1 VVAALCV
8 ATARAYADGPDGG
21 APDGGAQPDAGPA
34 PISAPAAPALALLR
48 GRVFERGSVNPIAG
62 ARVSIGEGVET
73 TTDKHGRFELPMP
86 GGTQSV
92 AIIAEDY
99 DPLHVTENMVAGQGL
114 AVEYRLLAKDER
126 KRFRSRVRGEAHHEG
141 ERFTLTDQEL
151 HMAPGSLGDPFR
163 VIAMLPG
170 VQAPVPLLPLWVVRG
185 AAPGTTGFFLDGM
198 RVPQLFHFLLG
209 GGVVH
214 ARMIDDVQFYP
225 SAYDATF
232 GRFAGGI
239 IDGTTR
245 SARDGYHAELE
256 LKVYDVG
263 GLFETTQKGVHIE
276 VGGHYGWPA
285 FIIKAFDSS
294 ANLAYWDYQL
304 RIDWKG
310 LTVEA
315 LGSFDTLSF
324 SHTQMQPDGALPIKV
339 SDAFRLAFYRLQI
352 RDRERWGRVEL
363 ETALVGGIDQMASF
377 GGVGVQ
383 KLSLNARSNLSVR
396 WKRVRLLAGVELE
409 LQRFTAK
416 DFSPQLAAA
425 EPDELGDFSGNRG
438 GVVGG
443 GYAEGVIDL
452 IPQRLTATLG
462 ARLDFYHAQ
471 NVTLL
476 GFDPRAQVKAK
487 LLPWLSVGGGTG
499 IYQQAPSFPVGLPG
513 IDTFAL
519 QLGLQRSWQSAVDI
533 QVNFPKDID
542 FKITGFYQR
551 FWNMNDIVL
560 DFTTVLCTSPPP
572 ESLTGFAA
580 QVTRQLNGDAFGMEV
595 LLRRKVGRVTGWIA
609 YTLSRSEREYSCG
622 MRPSDFDQ
630 THVLNIV
637 VQVRLPWKLIF
648 GTHLEVATG
657 RPYTK
662 IGDEG
667 INTPRNNARLPTYVQ
682 VDLRLDREW
691 VFKKW
696 AIAAFLEILNATY
709 SETIFGIAS
718 PGGMSGIPLL
728 NDPSLDAFHWILPT
742 IGVRGRI

>member
-1 VVAALCV
+1 
-8 ATARAYADGPDGG
+8 
-21 APDGGAQPDAGPA
+21 
-34 PISAPAAPALALLR
+34 
-48 GRVFERGSVNPIAG
+48 
-62 ARVSIGEGVET
+62 
-73 TTDKHGRFELPMP
+73 MP
-86 GGTQSV
+86 GGSQDV
-92 AIIAEDY
+92 AIIADDY
-99 DPLHVTENMVAGQGL
+99 DPLHVTEKMVAGQGL

-126 KRFRSRVRGEAHHEG
+126 KRFRSRVHGEAHHEG

-185 AAPGTTGFFLDGM
+185 ASPGTNGFFLDGM

-225 SAYDATF
+225 SAYDTTF
-232 GRFAGGI
+232 GRFAGGV

-256 LKVYDVG
+256 LKIYDLG

-339 SDAFRLAFYRLQI
+339 SDAFRLAFYRVQL

-396 WKRVRLLAGVELE
+396 WKRVRLLTGVEIE

-425 EPDELGDFSGNRG
+425 EPDELGDLAGNRG

-462 ARLDFYHAQ
+462 ARLDFYHAN

-476 GFDPRAQVKAK
+476 GFDPRAQVRAK

-533 QVNFPKDID
+533 QATLPKDLE

-580 QVTRQLNGDAFGMEV
+580 QVTRQLNGDAYGMEV
-595 LLRRKVGRVTGWIA
+595 LAATQD
-609 YTLSRSEREYSCG
+609 RSG
-622 MRPSDFDQ
+622 
-630 THVLNIV
+630 H
-637 VQVRLPWKLIF
+637 
-648 GTHLEVATG
+648 
-657 RPYTK
+657 
-662 IGDEG
+662 
-667 INTPRNNARLPTYVQ
+667 
-682 VDLRLDREW
+682 RLDRLHGLARGAGVQLRDAAVGLRSDPRAQHRRAGALALEAHLRHAPRGRVRTPVHEDRRRGHQHPAQQRTPADLRAARLAHRSRVGVQEVGDRGLPRDLERDLLGDDLRHRVAGW
-691 VFKKW
+691 DERHP
-696 AIAAFLEILNATY
+696 AAQRSIARRV
-709 SETIFGIAS
+709 
-718 PGGMSGIPLL
+718 
-728 NDPSLDAFHWILPT
+728 SLDLADHRRARAYLT
-742 IGVRGRI
+742 